1 MKKKVIQPD
10 DYFSNG
16 VFEIARYGKMVA
28 MANHMDEEQHEM
40 FMERVADSYDE
51 TVNDIQNIIYEIRLL
66 VSKCDPLK
74 LLKYAYG
81 QFFQSLLGIT
91 SEAQLKEENVIQG
104 REVEYIQSILAS
116 TEVEKTNNQEDQSE
130 LFFSISEK
138 ISEMYKKINSEFFI
152 SYTAKERLNN
162 PEITPEV
169 EMFVI
174 ESIFSTLYRG
184 ERYPVFEIEH
194 LQDLLLP
201 HDDIFLKLY
210 NIKSEDFIKGLHN
223 IQKVLSSGMFSA
235 FKDLESL
242 ISDFNVF
249 AKNKN
254 ETQILGSF
262 ARLIDE
268 DEELNKKR
276 ESFINNFVGFGL
288 HDLSTLTDWPEN
300 LLRDLSWGIGEE
312 TDFFAK
318 NKYSG
323 WPIIEMP
330 VFKRPFIKIDN
341 GYYCFDYYNLF
352 DNIYRVVQKVI
363 CSLEPEYKDTWNEVQ
378 MSTTEQMVANLFRK
392 LLPGCIVLESNY
404 YPIGS
409 SLKNCAE
416 NDLIVIFDDHIFIIE
431 VKAGSYTYTSPVYDI
446 DSHMSSLKTLVG
458 KADSQAVRT
467 LNYLKSSKIAKIY
480 DKNKNEKFSII
491 LNDYNEVATFCIT
504 LDNFNEFAAKAE
516 KISFL
521 TLNDTTIA
529 ISIDDL
535 RVYQNYFESPSRFLH
550 YIKQRKRA
558 AKNDRLSLNDELD
571 HLGMYIEH
579 NVYSITANNMAEGK
593 LHWHGF
599 RENLDEYFS
608 SLFNG
613 LGGVKKP
620 EQEIPTR
627 LIEIL
632 DLLDKSTIKNRSSLA
647 IYLLDLASDAR
658 EELSS
663 QIDYMLQRQVE
674 VGRML
679 ISSTFGDVR
688 YSLLC
693 HQDSLKKLTDDYV
706 RDYILSTMVINQE
719 ESRLELHLHF
729 SKDERLIDLE
739 FRYWSDS
746 DIPSQRIEELKVKGE
761 EYAESR
767 IMSYKRQKGLK
778 KIGRNEKC
786 PCGSGLKYKKCHG
799 R

>member
-74 LLKYAYG
+74 LLKYSYG

-138 ISEMYKKINSEFFI
+138 ISEIYKKINSEFFI

-210 NIKSEDFIKGLHN
+210 NIKSEDFIKGLYN

-242 ISDFNVF
+242 ISDFDVF
-249 AKNKN
+249 AKNKK
-254 ETQILGSF
+254 ETQIFGSF

-318 NKYSG
+318 NKYPG

-330 VFKRPFIKIDN
+330 VFKRPFIEIDN

-352 DNIYRVVQKVI
+352 DNIY
-363 CSLEPEYKDTWNEVQ
+363 
-378 MSTTEQMVANLFRK
+378 
-392 LLPGCIVLESNY
+392 
-404 YPIGS
+404 
-409 SLKNCAE
+409 
-416 NDLIVIFDDHIFIIE
+416 
-431 VKAGSYTYTSPVYDI
+431 
-446 DSHMSSLKTLVG
+446 
-458 KADSQAVRT
+458 
-467 LNYLKSSKIAKIY
+467 
-480 DKNKNEKFSII
+480 
-491 LNDYNEVATFCIT
+491 
-504 LDNFNEFAAKAE
+504 
-516 KISFL
+516 
-521 TLNDTTIA
+521 
-529 ISIDDL
+529 
-535 RVYQNYFESPSRFLH
+535 
-550 YIKQRKRA
+550 
-558 AKNDRLSLNDELD
+558 
-571 HLGMYIEH
+571 
-579 NVYSITANNMAEGK
+579 
-593 LHWHGF
+593 
-599 RENLDEYFS
+599 
-608 SLFNG
+608 
-613 LGGVKKP
+613 
-620 EQEIPTR
+620 
-627 LIEIL
+627 
-632 DLLDKSTIKNRSSLA
+632 
-647 IYLLDLASDAR
+647 
-658 EELSS
+658 
-663 QIDYMLQRQVE
+663 
-674 VGRML
+674 
-679 ISSTFGDVR
+679 
-688 YSLLC
+688 
-693 HQDSLKKLTDDYV
+693 
-706 RDYILSTMVINQE
+706 
-719 ESRLELHLHF
+719 
-729 SKDERLIDLE
+729 
-739 FRYWSDS
+739 
-746 DIPSQRIEELKVKGE
+746 
-761 EYAESR
+761 
-767 IMSYKRQKGLK
+767 
-778 KIGRNEKC
+778 
-786 PCGSGLKYKKCHG
+786 
-799 R
+799 